1 MSAFD
6 SPPPAF
12 SSSQIDLILSQNYG
26 IKGNQ
31 ILLEGERDQNVLI
44 NTRSAKFV
52 LKISNVAEDLDF
64 LHLQSQAM
72 SYLAKSGYQLAP
84 AQIENKSGDNIF
96 TVKNGNI
103 SHAVRLISFISGPL
117 LSAAKPSHKTLEN
130 LGRAIGQLSASL
142 QGFSHP
148 AAHRPEFEWNLDNV
162 LSLSPLCKPIADQND
177 RDRVA
182 ALFERY
188 EGVVQPKLKNLR
200 NAVLYQDANDN
211 NIIVDAQDHTQIKGV
226 FDFGD
231 RCIGRQINELAVCM
245 AYALL
250 GQEDIYAASQALVR
264 GYTEA
269 FALTEEELDVL
280 FDLLRMRLV
289 SSVCMSSQQAKKYPD
304 NQYLVVSQ
312 KPAFDLLERLDSVD
326 VGFMTALFRDAA
338 GFEPIKNSRHIV
350 AHLSNQR
357 QDLAPMFQP
366 DFKYQSRFVIPADG
380 SDPTVPDL
388 SAAEFDTWFNQKCK
402 DTGAR
407 YGIGR
412 YGEDRTVYQSAA
424 FASPAS
430 PERRT
435 VHMGLDV
442 FVDADE
448 PRYAPIAGTVYT
460 VFDNAFHL
468 DYGPTLILQHETD
481 EGVAFFSLYGHLSR
495 SIFEL
500 HKEGDQIE
508 PGQLI
513 GHIGDWDVNGGWSP
527 HLHFQV
533 MTDMFDHKENFYGVG
548 HKSLWPVWS
557 QVCIDPDLML
567 GQAPETYQI
576 DNDDP
581 NSLMNRRAK
590 LLGPSLSV
598 SYNKKLKI
606 VRGEGVHL
614 FDQQGRAHLD
624 CVNNITH
631 IGHCHPH
638 LVAAISRQAG
648 ILNTNTRYLNE
659 LVLNYAERITSKM
672 PESLSVAYF
681 VNSGTEANE
690 LALRIARHA
699 TGQKNTVVL
708 DWAYHGNSQGAV
720 DISPYKFKR
729 NGGFPQPNFV
739 EIAEFP
745 DPYRG
750 AHKGYSETSGI
761 AYARSVADCV
771 ANIKRKTGN
780 GAATFIAESISGVG
794 GQIPF
799 PKGYLRAAY
808 AAIRAQGGVCI
819 ADEVQCGFGRVGEHF
834 WGFELQD
841 VVPDIVVLGKPIGN
855 GHPLAA
861 VVTTRELAESF
872 ANGMEYFNSFGGN
885 PVSMA
890 VGMAVLDVIEDEG
903 MQNHAKKLG
912 NYLLKRWHTLKDKHE
927 FVGDVRGH
935 GLFLGIELVKDN
947 NTLEPATELAGKI
960 VNEMRSRAIL
970 LSTDGPL
977 ENVLKFKPPMVFS
990 RENADFLCDTL
1001 DKVFADFA

>member
-6 SPPPAF
+6 SAPPSFTA
-12 SSSQIDLILSQNYG
+12 SEI
-26 IKGNQ
+26 NQ
-31 ILLEGERDQNVLI
+31 ILKDHYGLAGTQTALESERDQNVAI
-44 NTRSAKFV
+44 DTGDTKYV
-52 LKISNVAEDLDF
+52 LKIANAAEDIAFLD
-64 LHLQSQAM
+64 LQSRAM
-72 SYLAKSGYQLAP
+72 AHLADNHFPYAP
-84 AQIENKSGDNIF
+84 AQIENQNGANIF
-96 TVKNGNI
+96 SVEKQGQH
-103 SHAVRLISFISGPL
+103 HAIRLISFINGPL
-117 LSAAKPSHKTLEN
+117 LSTQVPTLETLEN

-142 QGFSHP
+142 QGFSHQ
-148 AAHRPEFEWNLDNV
+148 AAERSDFEWNLDNV
-162 LSLSPLCKPIADQND
+162 LSLKPLCADIVDQNN
-177 RDRVA
+177 RKRIE

-188 EGVVQPKLKNLR
+188 EQVVAPKLTNLR

-211 NIIVDAQDHTQIKGV
+211 NIIVDANNNTKIIGV

-231 RCIGRQINELAVCM
+231 MCFGRQVNELAVCM

-250 GQEDIYAASQALVR
+250 GQKDIYSASQALVR
-264 GYTEA
+264 GYASA
-269 FALTEEELDVL
+269 FALTEPELDVL
-280 FDLLRMRLV
+280 FDLARMRLV
-289 SSVCMSSQQAKKYPD
+289 SSVCMSSRQAKKYP
-304 NQYLVVSQ
+304 NNEYLTISQ
-312 KPAFDLLERLDSVD
+312 QSAFELLERLESVD
-326 VGFMTALFRDAA
+326 VGFMTALFRNAA
-338 GFEPIKNSRHIV
+338 GFEAIKGGNSVSAFLKSKR
-350 AHLSNQR
+350 NK
-357 QDLAPMFQP
+357 LAPMFLP
-366 DFKYQSRFVIPADG
+366 DFKYQRRFVIPADG
-380 SDPTVPDL
+380 SDPSVPDL
-388 SAAEFDTWFNQKCK
+388 SAQEFDAWFNAKRTQL
-402 DTGAR
+402 DTR

-435 VHMGLDV
+435 MHMGLDV
-442 FVDADE
+442 FVDANE
-448 PRYAPIAGTVYT
+448 PLYAPIDGTVFT
-460 VFDNAFHL
+460 IHNNAFHL
-468 DYGPTLILQHETD
+468 DYGPTLILRHETD
-481 EGVAFFSLYGHLSR
+481 NGAPFFSLYGHLSP

-500 HKEGDQIE
+500 HKVGDKIE
-508 PGQLI
+508 AGQLI

-527 HLHFQV
+527 HLHFQI
-533 MTDMFDHKENFYGVG
+533 MTDMFVHTENFYGVG
-548 HKSLWPVWS
+548 HKSLWHVW
-557 QVCIDPDLML
+557 QQICIDPDLML
-567 GQAPETYQI
+567 GQAPETYLI
-576 DNDDP
+576 DNAGPDE
-581 NSLMNRRAK
+581 LMERRDK

-598 SYNKKLKI
+598 SYDKKLKI

-614 FDQQGRAHLD
+614 FDQTGRAYLD

-638 LVAAISRQAG
+638 LVEAISKQAA

-659 LVLNYAERITSKM
+659 LVLDYAERITSKL
-672 PESLSVAYF
+672 PSSLSVAFF

-729 NGGFPQPNFV
+729 KGGFPQPDFV

-750 AHKGYSETSGI
+750 PHKGYSENSGK
-761 AYARSVADCV
+761 AYAQSVADCV
-771 ANIKRKTGN
+771 ENIKAKTGN

-794 GQIPF
+794 GQIAY
-799 PKGYLRAAY
+799 PKGYLQAAH
-808 AAIRAQGGVCI
+808 AAIRAQGGICV
-819 ADEVQCGFGRVGEHF
+819 ADEVQCGFGRVGDHF

-841 VVPDIVVLGKPIGN
+841 VVPDIVVMGKPIGN

-861 VVTTRELAESF
+861 VVTTKELAANF

-890 VGMAVLDVIEDEG
+890 VGLAVMDVIENEN
-903 MQNHAKKLG
+903 MQSHAKELG
-912 NYLLKRWHTLKDKHE
+912 AYILNRWETLKDKYD

-935 GLFLGIELVKDN
+935 GLFLGIELVKN
-947 NTLEPATELAGKI
+947 RNTLEPATDLAGKI
-960 VNEMRSRAIL
+960 VNEMRDRAIL

-1001 DKVFADFA
+1001 DAVFADFA

>member
-12 SSSQIDLILSQNYG
+12 TPSQID
-26 IKGNQ
+26 Q
-31 ILLEGERDQNVLI
+31 ILDEHFGINGDQTALESERDQNVLI
-44 NTRSAKFV
+44 DTGVEKFV
-52 LKISNVAEDLDF
+52 LKISNIVEDLDF
-64 LHLQSQAM
+64 LDLQSRAM
-72 SYLAKSGYQLAP
+72 AHLATSGYALAP
-84 AQIENKSGDNIF
+84 AQIENKAGDNIF
-96 TVKNGNI
+96 TVQHGDA

-117 LSAAKPSHKTLEN
+117 LSAAKPNIKTLEN
-130 LGRAIGQLSASL
+130 LGRAIGHLSASL

-148 AAHRPEFEWNLDNV
+148 AAHRPNFEWNLDNV
-162 LSLSPLCKPIADQND
+162 YSLRPLSSAIADQGD
-177 RDRVA
+177 RERVT
-182 ALFERY
+182 ALFQRY
-188 EGVVQPKLKNLR
+188 EDIVQPKLKNLR

-211 NIIVDAQDHTQIKGV
+211 NIIVDAQDNTQIKGV

-231 RCIGRQINELAVCM
+231 MCFGRQINELAVCM

-250 GQEDIYAASQALVR
+250 GQEDVYAASHALVK
-264 GYTEA
+264 GYTNA
-269 FALTEEELDVL
+269 FALTEDELDVL

-289 SSVCMSSQQAKKYPD
+289 SSVCMSSEQAKKYPD
-304 NQYLVVSQ
+304 NQYLLVSQ
-312 KPAFDLLERLDSVD
+312 KPAFDLLERLESVD

-338 GFEPIKNSRHIV
+338 GFEAIENGQHV
-350 AHLSNQR
+350 VNHLTNLR
-357 QDLAPMFQP
+357 QVLAPMFMP

-380 SDPTVPDL
+380 SDQSVPDL
-388 SAAEFDTWFNQKCK
+388 SAAEFDTWFNAKRQE
-402 DTGAR
+402 TGAR

-448 PRYAPIAGTVYT
+448 PLYSPIAGTVFT

-468 DYGPTLILQHETD
+468 DYGPTLILRHETD
-481 EGVAFFSLYGHLSR
+481 EGVPFFSLYGHLSP

-500 HKEGDQIE
+500 HKAGDQIE

-527 HLHFQV
+527 HLHFQI
-533 MTDMFDHKENFYGVG
+533 MTDMFGHKENFYGVG
-548 HKSLWPVWS
+548 HKSLWHVWS
-557 QVCIDPDLML
+557 QICIDPDLML

-576 DNDDP
+576 DNNDP
-581 NSLMNRRAK
+581 EVLMERRAK

-614 FDQQGRAHLD
+614 FDHQGRAYLD

-638 LVAAISRQAG
+638 LVQAISRQAG
-648 ILNTNTRYLNE
+648 ILNTNTRYLND
-659 LVLNYAERITSKM
+659 LVLDYAERITSKL
-672 PESLSVAYF
+672 PDSLSVAYF

-699 TGQKNTVVL
+699 NGQKNTVVL

-729 NGGFPQPNFV
+729 GGGFPQPDFV
-739 EIAEFP
+739 EIADFP

-750 AHKGYSETSGI
+750 PHKGYSENASK
-761 AYARSVADCV
+761 AYARSVAQCV
-771 ANIKRKTGN
+771 ANIKQKTGN

-794 GQIPF
+794 GQIAF
-799 PKGYLRAAY
+799 PDGYLKAAY

-841 VVPDIVVLGKPIGN
+841 VVPDIVVMGKPIGN

-861 VVTTRELAESF
+861 VVTTKELAQSF
-872 ANGMEYFNSFGGN
+872 ANGMEYFNSFGGS

-890 VGMAVLDVIEDEG
+890 VGLAVMDVIEGEG
-903 MQNHAKKLG
+903 LQDHANTLG
-912 NYLLKRWHTLKDKHE
+912 NYILKRWDTLKDKYE

-935 GLFLGIELVKDN
+935 GLFLGIELVKDR

-960 VNEMRSRAIL
+960 VNEMRNRAIL

-977 ENVLKFKPPMVFS
+977 DNVLKFKPPMVFS
-990 RENADFLCDTL
+990 QENADFLCDTL